1 MSGTAERVLSFR
13 IVIALVYILVFPGL
27 LFLGISGMFMEYI
40 DRKLYARLQ
49 NRVGPPWFQP
59 FADFIK
65 LIAKE
70 NLIPGKSRK
79 VMFRLLPFFALS
91 AIVTAFMYIPI
102 WGSNALF
109 SFNGDIIVVLYL
121 LSIPT
126 LTFFLAGYS
135 STSLFSLIGSVRT
148 LTQFFAYEV
157 PLFLTFLSAALLAG
171 SWSISDISAFYS
183 QNSWYWLFNI
193 LGFGVSM
200 VALLGKLEKV
210 PFDIPEA
217 ETEIAGGTFTE
228 YSGKLLAM
236 FRLAI
241 DMEVVVCATLVAAV
255 FLPFGMNLHPVWVFL
270 LFLVKVLFIVALL
283 SLLRTVFARL
293 RIDQM
298 VDFCWRYIA
307 PLSFLQLIINII
319 LQGTIV

>member
-1 MSGTAERVLSFR
+1 MS
-13 IVIALVYILVFPGL
+13 LVYILVFPGF
-27 LFLGISGMFMEYI
+27 LFLSISGMFLEYI
-40 DRKLYARLQ
+40 DRKLYAKMQ

-59 FADFIK
+59 FADFVK
-65 LIAKE
+65 LLAKE
-70 NLIPGKSRK
+70 NLVPGKSKK
-79 VMFRLLPFFALS
+79 VMFRILPFFALA
-91 AIVTAFMYIPI
+91 AIATSIMYIPI
-102 WGSNALF
+102 WGTKAVF

-135 STSLFSLIGSVRT
+135 SQSLFSLIGAVRT

-157 PLFLTFLSAALLAG
+157 PLFLAFLSAALLTG
-171 SWSISDISAFYS
+171 SWSISDISAFYN
-183 QNSWYWLFNI
+183 QHHWYWLFNLI
-193 LGFGVSM
+193 GFGVCM
-200 VALLGKLEKV
+200 IALLGKLEKV

-217 ETEIAGGTFTE
+217 ETEIVGGTFTE

-241 DMEVVVCATLVAAV
+241 DIEVVVCAALVAAV
-255 FLPFGMNLHPVWVFL
+255 FLPFGMDLHPALVFV
-270 LFLVKVLFIVALL
+270 LFIVKVLFIVALL

-298 VDFCWRYIA
+298 VDFCWKYIA

-319 LQGTIV
+319 VQGTIV

>member
-1 MSGTAERVLSFR
+1 MS
-13 IVIALVYILVFPGL
+13 LVYILVFPGL
-27 LFLGISGMFMEYI
+27 LFLSVSGMFVEYV
-40 DRKLYARLQ
+40 DRKLYAKLQ

-59 FADFIK
+59 FADFVK
-65 LIAKE
+65 LLAKE
-70 NLIPGKSRK
+70 NLVPGRDKK
-79 VMFRLLPFFALS
+79 VMFQLLPFFALA
-91 AIVTAFMYIPI
+91 AIATSFMYIPV
-102 WGSNALF
+102 WGTNALF

-135 STSLFSLIGSVRT
+135 SQSLFSLIGSVRT

-171 SWSISDISAFYS
+171 SWSISDISAFYN
-183 QNSWYWLFNI
+183 QHHWYWLFNI
-193 LGFGVSM
+193 LGFGISM
-200 VALLGKLEKV
+200 IALLGKLEKV

-217 ETEIAGGTFTE
+217 ETEIVGGTFTE

-236 FRLAI
+236 FRLSI
-241 DMEVVVCATLVAAV
+241 DIEVVVCAALVAAV
-255 FLPFGMNLHPVWVFL
+255 FLPFGMNLYPVLVFV
-270 LFLVKVLFIVALL
+270 LFIIKVLFIVALL

-298 VDFCWRYIA
+298 VDFCWKYIA
-307 PLSFLQLIINII
+307 PLSFLQLIVNII
-319 LQGTIV
+319 LQGVIK

>member
-1 MSGTAERVLSFR
+1 MS
-13 IVIALVYILVFPGL
+13 IVYILVFPGL
-27 LFLGISGMFMEYI
+27 LFLSVSGMLLEYV
-40 DRKLYARLQ
+40 DRKLYAKLQ

-59 FADFIK
+59 FADFVK
-65 LIAKE
+65 LVSKE
-70 NLIPGKSRK
+70 DLVPGRDKK
-79 VMFRLLPFFALS
+79 IMFRLLPFFALS
-91 AIVTAFMYIPI
+91 AIVTSILYIPI
-102 WGSNALF
+102 WDTKAAF

-135 STSLFSLIGSVRT
+135 SKSLFSLIGGVRT

-157 PLFLTFLSAALLAG
+157 PLFLTFLSAALLSG
-171 SWSISDISAFYS
+171 SWSISEISAFYS
-183 QNSWYWLFNI
+183 QNNWYWLFNI
-193 LGFGVSM
+193 LGFGISM
-200 VALLGKLEKV
+200 IALLGKLEKV

-241 DMEVVVCATLVAAV
+241 DIEVVVCAAFVAAV
-255 FLPFGMNLHPVWVFL
+255 FLPFGMNLHPALVFVI
-270 LFLVKVLFIVALL
+270 FAAKVLFIVALL

-298 VDFCWRYIA
+298 VDFCWKYIA
-307 PLSFLQLIINII
+307 PLSFLQLVINII
-319 LQGTIV
+319 LQATVV

>member
-1 MSGTAERVLSFR
+1 MS
-13 IVIALVYILVFPGL
+13 LVYILVFPGF
-27 LFLGISGMFMEYI
+27 LFLSIAGMFLEYV
-40 DRKLYARLQ
+40 DRKLYAKLQ

-59 FADFIK
+59 FADFVK
-65 LIAKE
+65 LLAKE
-70 NLIPGKSRK
+70 NLVPGKGKK
-79 VMFRLLPFFALS
+79 VMFQILPFFALA
-91 AIVTAFMYIPI
+91 AIATSIMYIPI
-102 WGSNALF
+102 WGTNAVF

-135 STSLFSLIGSVRT
+135 SQSLFSLIGAVRT

-171 SWSISDISAFYS
+171 SWSISDISAFYN
-183 QNSWYWLFNI
+183 QHHWYWLFNL

-200 VALLGKLEKV
+200 IALLGKLEKV

-217 ETEIAGGTFTE
+217 ETEIVGGTFTE

-241 DMEVVVCATLVAAV
+241 DIEVVVCAALMAAV
-255 FLPFGMNLHPVWVFL
+255 FLPFGMDLHPALVFL
-270 LFLVKVLFIVALL
+270 LFIVKVLFIVALL

-298 VDFCWRYIA
+298 VDFCWKYIA
-307 PLSFLQLIINII
+307 PLSFLQLIVNII
-319 LQGTIV
+319 VQGTIV

>member
-1 MSGTAERVLSFR
+1 MS
-13 IVIALVYILVFPGL
+13 LVYILVFPGL
-27 LFLGISGMFMEYI
+27 LFLSISGMFLEYV
-40 DRKLYARLQ
+40 DRKLYAKMQ

-65 LIAKE
+65 LLAKE
-70 NLIPGKSRK
+70 NLVPGKGKK
-79 VMFRLLPFFALS
+79 VMFRILPFFALS
-91 AIVTAFMYIPI
+91 AIATSIMYIPV
-102 WGSNALF
+102 WGTKALF

-135 STSLFSLIGSVRT
+135 SQSLFSLIGAVRT

-171 SWSISDISAFYS
+171 SWSISDISVFYN
-183 QNSWYWLFNI
+183 QHHWYWLFNL

-200 VALLGKLEKV
+200 IALLGKLEKV
-210 PFDIPEA
+210 PFDTPEA
-217 ETEIAGGTFTE
+217 ETEIVGGTFTE

-241 DMEVVVCATLVAAV
+241 DIEVVVCAALMAAV
-255 FLPFGMNLHPVWVFL
+255 FLPFGMNLHPALVFVL
-270 LFLVKVLFIVALL
+270 LIVKVLFIVALL

-298 VDFCWRYIA
+298 VDFCWKYIA
-307 PLSFLQLIINII
+307 PLSFLQLIVNII
-319 LQGTIV
+319 VQGTKI

>member
-1 MSGTAERVLSFR
+1 
-13 IVIALVYILVFPGL
+13 VIALVYILVFPGL
-27 LFLGISGMFMEYI
+27 LFLSASGMFLEYI
-40 DRKLYARLQ
+40 DRKLYAKLQ

-59 FADFIK
+59 FADFVK
-65 LIAKE
+65 LLAKE
-70 NLIPGKSRK
+70 NLVPGKGK
-79 VMFRLLPFFALS
+79 KIMFQLLPFFALA
-91 AIVTAFMYIPI
+91 AIVTSFMYIPI
-102 WGSNALF
+102 WGTNALF

-135 STSLFSLIGSVRT
+135 SQSLFSLIGSVRT

-171 SWSISDISAFYS
+171 SWSISDISTFYN
-183 QNSWYWLFNI
+183 QHHWYWLFNI
-193 LGFGVSM
+193 LGFGISM
-200 VALLGKLEKV
+200 IALLGKLEKV

-217 ETEIAGGTFTE
+217 ETEIVGGTFTE

-236 FRLAI
+236 FRLSI
-241 DMEVVVCATLVAAV
+241 DIEVVVCAALVAAV
-255 FLPFGMNLHPVWVFL
+255 FLPFGMDLNPILVFV
-270 LFLVKVLFIVALL
+270 LFIAKVLFIVALL

-298 VDFCWRYIA
+298 VDFCWKYIA
-307 PLSFLQLIINII
+307 PLSFLQLIVNVIA
-319 LQGTIV
+319 QGAIK

>member
-1 MSGTAERVLSFR
+1 MS
-13 IVIALVYILVFPGL
+13 LVYILVFPGF
-27 LFLGISGMFMEYI
+27 LFLSIAGMFLEYV
-40 DRKLYARLQ
+40 DRKLYAKMQ

-59 FADFIK
+59 FADFVK
-65 LIAKE
+65 LLAKE
-70 NLIPGKSRK
+70 NLVPGKGK
-79 VMFRLLPFFALS
+79 KIMFRILPFFALA
-91 AIVTAFMYIPI
+91 AIATSMMYIPV
-102 WGSNALF
+102 WGTKAVF

-135 STSLFSLIGSVRT
+135 SQSLFSLIGAVRT

-171 SWSISDISAFYS
+171 SWSISDISAFYN
-183 QNSWYWLFNI
+183 QHHWYWLFNI

-200 VALLGKLEKV
+200 IALLGKLEKV

-217 ETEIAGGTFTE
+217 ETEIVGGTFTE

-241 DMEVVVCATLVAAV
+241 DIEVVVCAALVAAV
-255 FLPFGMNLHPVWVFL
+255 FLPFGMDLHPALVFV
-270 LFLVKVLFIVALL
+270 LFIVKVLFIVALL

-298 VDFCWRYIA
+298 VDFCWKYIA

-319 LQGTIV
+319 VQGTIV